1 MTRRKQQAEDLEDDE
16 RDENEDERLSVKRSN
31 QPTNKRMSTNVMLN
45 FIFCTM
51 DNDVIVIVMYM
62 YVFIILNRTKIG

>member
-1 MTRRKQQAEDLEDDE
+1 MITLILFASIKIMLMMMTMIKLMITPKEQRSK
-16 RDENEDERLSVKRSN
+16 EDERMNVRVKRSN

-51 DNDVIVIVMYM
+51 DMM
-62 YVFIILNRTKIG
+62 

>member
-1 MTRRKQQAEDLEDDE
+1 
-16 RDENEDERLSVKRSN
+16 
-31 QPTNKRMSTNVMLN
+31 MLN